1 MWCRGTSGVVKVPGA
16 VSGHLCVCSL
26 LLNVQ
31 GHMVTI
37 YEEQNPTLRPEMTMP
52 SQGIGPKTSGKR
64 NDRRGHGR
72 VKMCATGGTAPQV
85 NRRLK
90 YTEILGKRVA
100 CLRKWALPLGSSR
113 ATVVQQSTM
122 IARSFFRQTFQFL
135 QHLCLYPT
143 AICCP

>member
-26 LLNVQ
+26 PSNVQ

-37 YEEQNPTLRPEMTMP
+37 CEEQNPTLRPEMTMP
-52 SQGIGPKTSGKR
+52 SQGFGPKTSGPQSKTGPTEER

-100 CLRKWALPLGSSR
+100 CLRKWALALGSCR
-113 ATVVQQSTM
+113 ATVV
-122 IARSFFRQTFQFL
+122 
-135 QHLCLYPT
+135 
-143 AICCP
+143 